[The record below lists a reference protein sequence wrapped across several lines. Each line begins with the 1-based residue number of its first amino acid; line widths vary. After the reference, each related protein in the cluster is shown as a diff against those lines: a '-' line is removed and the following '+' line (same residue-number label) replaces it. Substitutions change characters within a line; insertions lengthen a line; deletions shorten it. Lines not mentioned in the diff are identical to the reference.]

1 MNKYLTVFR
10 LGWLD
15 ALEYRTE
22 FFVSVIGWG
31 IRVFI
36 ALFLWLAVFE
46 AKGSDVGSYSFS
58 GIVRYFF
65 IVQIISGFIFSRVG
79 FDIAHDIYRG
89 DFSNFLLKPMNYL
102 SFRLIHEMSKNL
114 FRTLIALF
122 IFGTT
127 VFIGFGGIPLALW
140 KIPLGIV
147 AIIGSYLINSCLV
160 CIIAL
165 SAFWIINAMR
175 LSFIYFG
182 ILTILSGMIIPV
194 DLFPQKIFA
203 VFQLLPFS
211 YIFYFPAS
219 ILQSEMYQASFL
231 NGFAI
236 QWMYIF
242 ILMGILSLFYR
253 QGIKRFE
260 AVGR

>member
-1 MNKYLTVFR
+1 MHKYLTVFR

-31 IRVFI
+31 IRLFI

-46 AKGSDVGSYSFS
+46 AKGGEIGTYSFT

-122 IFGTT
+122 IFGTI
-127 VFIGFGGIPLALW
+127 VFVSFGGIPFSWW
-140 KIPLGIV
+140 KIPLGIF

-182 ILTILSGMIIPV
+182 ILTIFSGMMIPV

-219 ILQSEMYQASFL
+219 IIQSPTYNASFL
-231 NGFAI
+231 TGFAI
-236 QWMYIF
+236 QWFYIF
-242 ILMGILSLFYR
+242 MLIFVLAFFYR
-253 QGIKRFE
+253 RGIKRFE